1 MLEQRIQQHFIDSA
15 DLKYQSAQSLS
26 KPIAAAIQAML
37 ACVTSGG
44 KVLACGN
51 GGSAADAQHFSAE
64 FVGRFERE
72 RPELGAIALTT
83 DSSILT
89 AIANDYDFN
98 RIFSRQVR
106 ALGQA
111 GDVLLA
117 ITTSGNSANVLA
129 AVEAAHEREMTVV
142 ALCGARAGALG
153 QLLKDTDVL
162 VCVPSERLPRI
173 RAQIPR
179 QRPRRQHPQQLKTN
193 PARRG
198 DRVRIKPAGLQDRPR
213 EQQPAGLQRRTVAA
227 EPIAPK
233 LLRRLAV
240 QQPLRKRPRNLIVRG
255 QIHEPA

>member
-26 KPIAAAIQAML
+26 KPIAQAVQAVL

-72 RPELGAIALTT
+72 RPELAAISLST

-89 AIANDYDFN
+89 AIGNDYDFA
-98 RIFSRQVR
+98 RIYSKQVR

-117 ITTSGNSANVLA
+117 ISTSGNSANILA
-129 AVEAAHEREMTVV
+129 AVEAAHERDMTVI
-142 ALCGARAGALG
+142 ALTGRGGGKLG
-153 QLLKDTDVL
+153 NLLRETDVH
-162 VCVPSERLPRI
+162 VCVPHERTARI
-173 RAQIPR
+173 QEVHILVLHCICDGVDAQLLGE
-179 QRPRRQHPQQLKTN
+179 QEN
-193 PARRG
+193 P
-198 DRVRIKPAGLQDRPR
+198 
-213 EQQPAGLQRRTVAA
+213 T
-227 EPIAPK
+227 
-233 LLRRLAV
+233 
-240 QQPLRKRPRNLIVRG
+240 
-255 QIHEPA
+255 

>member
-15 DLKYQSAQSLS
+15 DLKYQAAQILS
-26 KPIAAAIQAML
+26 KPIAAAVQAVL

-51 GGSAADAQHFSAE
+51 GGSAADAQHFAAE

-89 AIANDYDFN
+89 AIANDYDFE
-98 RIFSRQVR
+98 RIFSKQVR

-117 ITTSGNSANVLA
+117 FSTSGNSANVLA

-142 ALCGARAGALG
+142 ALTGRGGGKMTGALR
-153 QLLKDTDVL
+153 DTDVH
-162 VCVPSERLPRI
+162 VCVPHDRTARI
-173 RAQIPR
+173 QEVHLLTLHCICDGVDAQ
-179 QRPRRQHPQQLKTN
+179 LL
-193 PARRG
+193 G
-198 DRVRIKPAGLQDRPR
+198 
-213 EQQPAGLQRRTVAA
+213 EQESPT
-227 EPIAPK
+227 
-233 LLRRLAV
+233 
-240 QQPLRKRPRNLIVRG
+240 
-255 QIHEPA
+255 